1 MNSAARRIGREAL
14 LFSTL
19 CATVLFGL
27 SLVLISWHVQQLLTD
42 LTQQRVLRLSQ
53 QVSLEADRGLR
64 FGVGLPEQTAWLAR
78 LQQLDRQEP
87 QLLGLQLQAM
97 DGTLIAQAG
106 DAQHA
111 GAVRSAWHRQLAE
124 AALTQPLVKQD
135 SNRLHIGRTLA
146 DASGQASAQLWIS
159 IDLRSTQAQARAA
172 GLRILGQLAPLLLL
186 ALALAWAALWRLGL
200 QWQGAGHKRTT
211 TALVL
216 SATLVCAATPLAMVW
231 SASDMARPLVARQI
245 AANADAMARTLGQQ
259 IARAHALGI
268 PLVQLQGVRALFDDA
283 LQRAP
288 ELGFVALRGAAGE
301 ELHATRQ
308 RGLASD
314 ADARAAQEQRLFP
327 ATPQGAQLVV
337 GYPTDYVDRQTDG
350 MLLDLALALVVSAV
364 LLLECARGR
373 WQRSTLAALVA
384 QRLARRA
391 ARAAVRAS
399 LFRRRGA
406 AAPGAAAPGAAAPG
420 AAAFAPAAPDPATT
434 AQLTRLRL
442 VIFLI
447 AMSEELLRPFLTVF
461 AIDMPSPDPQPSPT
475 LVANLAVAA
484 FMATL
489 ALAQP
494 AGPALAQ
501 RIDLRRG
508 LVLSALAGSL
518 ALAATGAAQ
527 SAQALVLLRAFAGM
541 AYGLALILAQ
551 TAMLRTTPPAQRAR
565 GMTQIVGA
573 IVAAGIVGPPFGGM
587 VAAQAGAPA
596 GCAACALCL
605 LLAAFFSQRLAP
617 VPHTAGAD
625 QATGGWRG
633 YAAVLRNPRALAVI
647 LGAGLPARLVAVML
661 LAVVVPLQMNALEQ
675 PAAVTGRALLL
686 YFLVFAISAPWIA
699 QWSDASGRRTPF
711 LIAGGLVGA
720 LACWALPGLG
730 GVPGMAIGCAL
741 LGLGQALQSSP
752 QLALVTELFEPQPG
766 RPQHASPEQALA
778 AFRLLERLGS
788 IAAPFATAWAVAALG
803 YAGALWAIGLLL
815 ALATLAMLAA
825 LRPAADAVSFN
836 PLPGSP

>member
-268 PLVQLQGVRALFDDA
+268 PWCNCRA
-283 LQRAP
+283 
-288 ELGFVALRGAAGE
+288 
-301 ELHATRQ
+301 
-308 RGLASD
+308 
-314 ADARAAQEQRLFP
+314 
-327 ATPQGAQLVV
+327 
-337 GYPTDYVDRQTDG
+337 
-350 MLLDLALALVVSAV
+350 
-364 LLLECARGR
+364 CARCSMMR
-373 WQRSTLAALVA
+373 CSARLNWALW
-384 QRLARRA
+384 RC
-391 ARAAVRAS
+391 
-399 LFRRRGA
+399 
-406 AAPGAAAPGAAAPG
+406 AAP
-420 AAAFAPAAPDPATT
+420 
-434 AQLTRLRL
+434 
-442 VIFLI
+442 
-447 AMSEELLRPFLTVF
+447 
-461 AIDMPSPDPQPSPT
+461 
-475 LVANLAVAA
+475 
-484 FMATL
+484 
-489 ALAQP
+489 
-494 AGPALAQ
+494 
-501 RIDLRRG
+501 
-508 LVLSALAGSL
+508 
-518 ALAATGAAQ
+518 
-527 SAQALVLLRAFAGM
+527 RA
-541 AYGLALILAQ
+541 
-551 TAMLRTTPPAQRAR
+551 RSCTPPANAVWQATRMRGPRRSSACFPRRRRAHSWWSATR
-565 GMTQIVGA
+565 PITSIVRRTACCSIWRWHWWYPRCCCWNARVGA
-573 IVAAGIVGPPFGGM
+573 GSAPPWPRWSRS
-587 VAAQAGAPA
+587 A
-596 GCAACALCL
+596 
-605 LLAAFFSQRLAP
+605 
-617 VPHTAGAD
+617 
-625 QATGGWRG
+625 WRG
-633 YAAVLRNPRALAVI
+633 VRHARPCAHPCSGGAA
-647 LGAGLPARLVAVML
+647 
-661 LAVVVPLQMNALEQ
+661 
-675 PAAVTGRALLL
+675 
-686 YFLVFAISAPWIA
+686 
-699 QWSDASGRRTPF
+699 RR
-711 LIAGGLVGA
+711 
-720 LACWALPGLG
+720 
-730 GVPGMAIGCAL
+730 
-741 LGLGQALQSSP
+741 
-752 QLALVTELFEPQPG
+752 
-766 RPQHASPEQALA
+766 
-778 AFRLLERLGS
+778 
-788 IAAPFATAWAVAALG
+788 
-803 YAGALWAIGLLL
+803 
-815 ALATLAMLAA
+815 
-825 LRPAADAVSFN
+825 RPAQRRPAQRRPAQRHSLPPRRIRP
-836 PLPGSP
+836 PLRS

>member
-1 MNSAARRIGREAL
+1 
-14 LFSTL
+14 
-19 CATVLFGL
+19 
-27 SLVLISWHVQQLLTD
+27 
-42 LTQQRVLRLSQ
+42 
-53 QVSLEADRGLR
+53 
-64 FGVGLPEQTAWLAR
+64 
-78 LQQLDRQEP
+78 
-87 QLLGLQLQAM
+87 
-97 DGTLIAQAG
+97 
-106 DAQHA
+106 
-111 GAVRSAWHRQLAE
+111 
-124 AALTQPLVKQD
+124 
-135 SNRLHIGRTLA
+135 
-146 DASGQASAQLWIS
+146 
-159 IDLRSTQAQARAA
+159 
-172 GLRILGQLAPLLLL
+172 
-186 ALALAWAALWRLGL
+186 
-200 QWQGAGHKRTT
+200 
-211 TALVL
+211 
-216 SATLVCAATPLAMVW
+216 
-231 SASDMARPLVARQI
+231 
-245 AANADAMARTLGQQ
+245 
-259 IARAHALGI
+259 
-268 PLVQLQGVRALFDDA
+268 
-283 LQRAP
+283 
-288 ELGFVALRGAAGE
+288 
-301 ELHATRQ
+301 
-308 RGLASD
+308 
-314 ADARAAQEQRLFP
+314 
-327 ATPQGAQLVV
+327 
-337 GYPTDYVDRQTDG
+337 
-350 MLLDLALALVVSAV
+350 
-364 LLLECARGR
+364 
-373 WQRSTLAALVA
+373 
-384 QRLARRA
+384 
-391 ARAAVRAS
+391 
-399 LFRRRGA
+399 
-406 AAPGAAAPGAAAPG
+406 
-420 AAAFAPAAPDPATT
+420 
-434 AQLTRLRL
+434 
-442 VIFLI
+442 
-447 AMSEELLRPFLTVF
+447 
-461 AIDMPSPDPQPSPT
+461 MPSPDPQPSPT

-836 PLPGSP
+836 PCLDRHEDPHPASLPAAAGIAPGACPGLRGLGHRPVPCAGGGPALHHRHGAAARAAKHRSRLSQLPGARGRCGALRRGALQRQPVRCARAAPAGRGAQARSGLCLGHAHGAGAGRPP